1 MHNESSSPENQI
13 PKSEI
18 EVTGAGGG
26 AADDESINLS
36 TRTTKSESDGLMSP
50 APPFTPSLMQCIYL
64 TARRF
69 DLLDCRGTPGL

>member
-1 MHNESSSPENQI
+1 MHTESSSPENQI

-36 TRTTKSESDGLMSP
+36 TRTTKSESDGLMSR
-50 APPFTPSLMQCIYL
+50 APPSPPL
-64 TARRF
+64 TYAR
-69 DLLDCRGTPGL
+69 DLPDMMSTKSTFGTD